1 MEKEM
6 AVEELTK
13 KQVALWDKIYK
24 NAKELG
30 LLKEGSLEPI
40 YDGVSD
46 VEAYLESTPKIMWIL
61 KEPYDDKA
69 PDGSPQGGGWYLTE
83 HFKKDDVWKDL
94 DLWKLII
101 QANYAIRTNKTW
113 GELDYIQNN
122 PDMQK
127 ELQRTAYVNL
137 SKMPNGTKTQ
147 QGKLWTFYSQWK
159 NILLEQIEIYNPDV
173 IIFGYT
179 FEFFREDLKVSDTPV
194 SEATC
199 GQWTSKT
206 YKKNG
211 RILIDAYHPSR
222 KGGEDAGTY
231 VTSIIDA
238 VRKAR

>member
-6 AVEELTK
+6 AVEKLTK
-13 KQVALWDKIYK
+13 KQVVLWDKIYK

-46 VEAYLESTPKIMWIL
+46 VEGYLESKPKIMWIL

-113 GELDYIQNN
+113 DELDYIQNN

-127 ELQRTAYVNL
+127 EL
-137 SKMPNGTKTQ
+137 
-147 QGKLWTFYSQWK
+147 
-159 NILLEQIEIYNPDV
+159 
-173 IIFGYT
+173 
-179 FEFFREDLKVSDTPV
+179 
-194 SEATC
+194 
-199 GQWTSKT
+199 
-206 YKKNG
+206 
-211 RILIDAYHPSR
+211 
-222 KGGEDAGTY
+222 
-231 VTSIIDA
+231 
-238 VRKAR
+238 